1 MAEWK
6 RLAEKYKWLCILTG
20 GIGFFLAPFL
30 WPIFLAII
38 FQSLSLAVP
47 VIVAVFFI
55 TTIRKEKKNEQK
67 CDNEKV
73 HTINTDDFFTEN
85 I

>member
-55 TTIRKEKKNEQK
+55 TTIRKHSGDMSRE
-67 CDNEKV
+67 
-73 HTINTDDFFTEN
+73 I
-85 I
+85 